1 MSHSTFHL
9 SFHAHARTQI
19 PESMRA
25 AFTLLAF
32 LAVSAIFFH
41 GVCGWGDPAWVRPV
55 GYVPERM
62 RIYRRKHWPPA
73 RELRE
78 EYAKNSSNM
87 ICNLYFAQRSMFNPP
102 ETLRKFKKYNFNN
115 TNTSKKLVKK

>member
-1 MSHSTFHL
+1 
-9 SFHAHARTQI
+9 
-19 PESMRA
+19 MRA

-41 GVCGWGDPAWVRPV
+41 GVCGWRDLAWVGPV
-55 GYVPERM
+55 GYVPESKM
-62 RIYRRKHWPPA
+62 YRRRHWPPA

-87 ICNLYFAQRSMFNPP
+87 ICNLYFEQRSMFNPP
-102 ETLRKFKKYNFNN
+102 ETLRNFKKYNFNN
-115 TNTSKKLVKK
+115 TNTSKNLAKK